1 MGDHSA
7 WWVDDHSAWV
17 GKWAEYHFKVYLIT
31 VWIIDTLVKRQA
43 DIKHKLPREDHPDH
57 YPLGVYRQN

>member
-17 GKWAEYHFKVYLIT
+17 GKEVEDHFKVYLIT
-31 VWIIDTLVKRQA
+31 VIVLMQIGLA
-43 DIKHKLPREDHPDH
+43 I
-57 YPLGVYRQN
+57 YI

>member
-17 GKWAEYHFKVYLIT
+17 GKEVEDHFKVYLIT
-31 VWIIDTLVKRQA
+31 QRSFKNGIYSEAIETEKT
-43 DIKHKLPREDHPDH
+43 
-57 YPLGVYRQN
+57 N